1 MVAFYVVYISLNL
14 NYERQRERSKIK
26 LEIHRMSFIFNLYAW
41 SNISGFFFSFSN
53 LPLAQMTIIGEIQRI
68 FKMQHAYRI
77 IIISIGVSITID
89 YSNYY
94 ISMNSIEIHIFIS
107 LKTFQ

>member
-1 MVAFYVVYISLNL
+1 
-14 NYERQRERSKIK
+14 
-26 LEIHRMSFIFNLYAW
+26 
-41 SNISGFFFSFSN
+41 
-53 LPLAQMTIIGEIQRI
+53 MTLIDEIQRI

-89 YSNYY
+89 NSNYH

-107 LKTFQ
+107 

>member
-1 MVAFYVVYISLNL
+1 MVQY
-14 NYERQRERSKIK
+14 K
-26 LEIHRMSFIFNLYAW
+26 W
-41 SNISGFFFSFSN
+41 GFFSFSN
-53 LPLAQMTIIGEIQRI
+53 LPLVQMTLIDEIQRI
-68 FKMQHAYRI
+68 FEMQHAYRI

-94 ISMNSIEIHIFIS
+94 VSMNSIEIHIFIS

>member
-1 MVAFYVVYISLNL
+1 
-14 NYERQRERSKIK
+14 
-26 LEIHRMSFIFNLYAW
+26 
-41 SNISGFFFSFSN
+41 
-53 LPLAQMTIIGEIQRI
+53 MTLIDEIQRI

-89 YSNYY
+89 NSNYH

-107 LKTFQ
+107 LKTFQERYFIILPNCYSRIFGQEVIT

>member
-1 MVAFYVVYISLNL
+1 
-14 NYERQRERSKIK
+14 
-26 LEIHRMSFIFNLYAW
+26 
-41 SNISGFFFSFSN
+41 
-53 LPLAQMTIIGEIQRI
+53 MTLIDEIQRI